1 MDKYISEYMKNY
13 ITPLSSKL
21 HKLEEKG
28 YVNRYIMTD
37 KGMKCSETGVYY
49 KPEEMLIVAE
59 YRFEE
64 ESDAGDSSIVYAV
77 KTEDGH
83 MGTVI
88 NAYGTY
94 ADQRVD
100 KFMMKVPVSRK
111 AA

>member
-1 MDKYISEYMKNY
+1 MKNY
-13 ITPLSSKL
+13 ITPLSFKL

-28 YVNRYIMTD
+28 YVNRYVMTE

-49 KPEEMLIVAE
+49 QPEEMLILAE

-77 KTEDGH
+77 ETTDGQK
-83 MGTVI
+83 GTVI

-94 ADQRVD
+94 ADQKVD
-100 KFMMKVPVSRK
+100 NFMMKVPVSRK